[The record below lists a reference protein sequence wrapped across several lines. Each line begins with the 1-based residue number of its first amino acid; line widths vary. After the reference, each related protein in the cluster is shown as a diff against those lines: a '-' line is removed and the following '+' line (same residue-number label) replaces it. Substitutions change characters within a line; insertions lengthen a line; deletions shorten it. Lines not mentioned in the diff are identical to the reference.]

1 MEGTSGKRER
11 LIVLHASGVE
21 GWVDGADLVF
31 RSKMK
36 SADYHDEMNKND
48 EIKEWLDK
56 HNIIYDS
63 TVIKKTPLDTI
74 QDITNTLQR
83 RSST

>member
-1 MEGTSGKRER
+1 M
-11 LIVLHASGVE
+11 LHASGVE